1 MGKSLVPC
9 FLTHGFYIAYVIHY
23 GVLVSRCGWER
34 ITWRQNRVAVGRSA
48 PSASTASGASSRCR
62 APSGT
67 ASRRRTAS
75 RSGRGRRCVTG
86 TRAARTRHRVTSA
99 TWPQPPACPRHKS
112 ATGSRTGASETAP
125 HSLSARASLT
135 HPSTVFAVYRFYTIP
150 HYKRAM
156 RTKLLQ
162 GLWALCSQ
170 TLPIQLLNLVGFAYG
185 VANRG
190 DLESRSRHAFPPNF
204 QRLLAAK
211 LLIASEKPRS
221 KNDVDLMY
229 HHADYDGAPVTVIR
243 IIIGIPSPT
252 HFSL

>member
-1 MGKSLVPC
+1 MLFLNQFVADLSLRLQVKKFRKSVNILGSYGQEFSVL
-9 FLTHGFYIAYVIHY
+9 FFDSGFYIAYVIHY

-135 HPSTVFAVYRFYTIP
+135 HPNTVFAVYRFYTIP
-150 HYKRAM
+150 TINAPCVQNFCRV
-156 RTKLLQ
+156 
-162 GLWALCSQ
+162 C
-170 TLPIQLLNLVGFAYG
+170 
-185 VANRG
+185 
-190 DLESRSRHAFPPNF
+190 ERSAH
-204 QRLLAAK
+204 
-211 LLIASEKPRS
+211 KPCR
-221 KNDVDLMY
+221 
-229 HHADYDGAPVTVIR
+229 
-243 IIIGIPSPT
+243 
-252 HFSL
+252 FSF